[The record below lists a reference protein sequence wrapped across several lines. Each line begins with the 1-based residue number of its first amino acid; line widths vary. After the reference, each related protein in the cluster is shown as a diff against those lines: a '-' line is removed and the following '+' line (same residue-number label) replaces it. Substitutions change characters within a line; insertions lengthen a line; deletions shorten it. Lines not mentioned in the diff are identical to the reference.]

1 MFNQKL
7 AGVVSALV
15 LAAVPAAMGQ
25 EPAHP
30 ETLAEIGA
38 RLSRE
43 TNEAYAASQFAF
55 LSTDYFARFSRDPD
69 AVPAAHE
76 TPLDDTWRMAIPA
89 DASFLTKTMADYL
102 DDFLS
107 RRMGVK
113 LQQITTPTDGAKVLT
128 LEESGGGD
136 DAVQESF
143 TISVSPTGVAV
154 RGRDANGLRDGI
166 VKLVDRM
173 GMRQAPYL
181 IQGETVYRPR
191 LAVRLGSMPMQGSHR
206 ELIFMGYNAVFAGGG
221 SLFALSTSE
230 AIPEIVYR
238 QVPGALEQTREA
250 VRKAKHFG
258 LKAYAT
264 LDMRQKFPS
273 NHPVFAAHPDL
284 RGSLTW
290 SDDGEYVLCTEHP
303 LMKQWLTES
312 IDGLFG
318 AVPDLD
324 GIEMIVG
331 GESFYHCFMRPHP
344 LVKGH
349 TNCARCEALGAETVV
364 SNLINLMV
372 DAAHRHNPRAEVIA
386 WPYSAEH
393 TWSADKAQV
402 GFIEKLKP
410 GAALFSEMEKSE
422 FVEKPEGFKK
432 SLWDYSIDLIGP
444 GERAKAQIEACT
456 RVGIPIYMKS
466 EPELGFEAPRLPHIP
481 CLDRWIDRAEA
492 MASCGATGAWVFPAF
507 RPFYGTSAGE
517 CYKLVWWDP
526 VPDKEAL
533 LQAFAAR
540 IAGHDAGPHLR
551 QAWRLVSEAI
561 PLQPELPSY
570 YNGPYYLGPAHPMCA
585 DPGAELPQVFYG
597 KYLFLAEMS
606 DKEGLPS
613 RPTFVTS
620 PTGSVPIFGKLYR
633 RMEDLLGR
641 AVAEIETAAP
651 KVPARCRLTFEA
663 EASPIRWFYATA
675 RTEANFYEACPI
687 RDRLTALASKGDLT
701 DAEREEA
708 AELYNRWRA
717 ILSDELDNTRAAL
730 PVVEADM
737 RLDFYYGGDHTFP
750 HAADMIRAKLAILEQ
765 ELKDYLPGLASRYR
779 LPQD

>member
-1 MFNQKL
+1 MNRGI
-7 AGVVSALV
+7 AGIVSALIF
-15 LAAVPAAMGQ
+15 LSVPSAKSQ
-25 EPAHP
+25 EPEHP
-30 ETLAEIGA
+30 ESLAEIGA

-43 TNEAYAASQFAF
+43 TSEAYAASQFAF
-55 LSTDYFARFSRDPD
+55 LSTDYFARYSRDPD
-69 AVPAAHE
+69 TAPMADE
-76 TPLDDTWRMAIPA
+76 TSLDDDWLMCLPA
-89 DASFLTKTMADYL
+89 EPSFLTTTMADHL

-107 RRMGVK
+107 RRMGVHLKRTAPPADHAK
-113 LQQITTPTDGAKVLT
+113 LLV

-136 DAVQESF
+136 ADVQESF
-143 TISVSPTGVAV
+143 TISVSATRIGV
-154 RGRDANGLRDGI
+154 RGHDANGLRDGI
-166 VKLVDRM
+166 VKLVDLI
-173 GMRQAPYL
+173 GMRQAPFL
-181 IQGETVYRPR
+181 AQGETVYRPR
-191 LAVRLGSMPMQGSHR
+191 LAVRLGSIPMQGTHR

-230 AIPEIVYR
+230 AIPEIAYR
-238 QVPGALEQTREA
+238 RMPGALKQTREA
-250 VRKAKHFG
+250 VLKAKQFG

-264 LDMRQKFPS
+264 LDMRQKFPAD
-273 NHPVFAAHPDL
+273 HPVFAAHPDL

-312 IDGLFG
+312 IEGLFKT
-318 AVPDLD
+318 VPELD

-344 LVKGH
+344 LVRGH
-349 TNCARCEALGAETVV
+349 TNCTRCEALGAETVV

-372 DAAHRHNPRAEVIA
+372 DAAHKHNPKAEVIA

-393 TWSADKAQV
+393 TWSADRAQV

-410 GAALFSEMEKSE
+410 GAAIFSEMEKSE

-444 GERAKAQIEACT
+444 GDRAKTQIEACN

-492 MASCGATGAWVFPAF
+492 MASCGASGAWVFPAF

-517 CYKLVWWDP
+517 AYKLVWWEP

-533 LQAFAAR
+533 LQALAAR

-551 QAWRLVSEAI
+551 QAWRLVSESI

-585 DPGAELPQVFYG
+585 DPAAELPQVFYG

-633 RMEDLLGR
+633 RMESLLR
-641 AVAEIETAAP
+641 SAVDEIETAAP
-651 KVPARCRLTFEA
+651 KVPERCRLTFEA

-675 RTEANFYEACPI
+675 RTEANFYESCRI
-687 RDRLTALASKGDLT
+687 RDRWATLASKENLT
-701 DAEREEA
+701 DLEREE
-708 AELYNRWRA
+708 LVGMYGRWRE
-717 ILSDELDNTRAAL
+717 ILSDELENTRAAL

-750 HAADMIRAKLAILEQ
+750 HAADMIHAKLTLLEH
-765 ELKDYLPGLASRYR
+765 ELTDYLPGLAARYGI
-779 LPQD
+779 PKG